1 MRVKP
6 LLDSIRHRI
15 GGLDKTVWVEVA
27 LFLMLAICFLFFIK
41 PMVNSAIGSLR
52 MPWLPSDRIS
62 LACMVFFAIGVIVTF
77 GLRRRIDVFCLCVVV
92 LCGLVLVS
100 TAYGTPE
107 R

>member
-62 LACMVFFAIGVIVTF
+62 LACMVCHRRYRHIWVTPQN
-77 GLRRRIDVFCLCVVV
+77 RRILPMRRGSLRACSRVNRL
-92 LCGLVLVS
+92 
-100 TAYGTPE
+100 
-107 R
+107 